1 MEPIES
7 GSTPGAWLAIS
18 RELGAT
24 LTLNPSLRPLVVN
37 PAASWTNDQEVPVDV
52 VLTTLGLALA
62 KAATAPIHALAGLDF
77 GRIESLVAQLRHFE
91 KDRRTWESKMLAEH
105 DLRSME
111 ALDQE
116 MQMEQDLE
124 AYREVSV
131 WRTKFSGTS
140 PIKKLTPR
148 STAIVG
154 HSGQVGTSELARIFA
169 DSAAATERYVATRTP
184 EMPEIEILRNQMGRY
199 WMGLSSATRQNI
211 VEEIRTTLVF
221 WKIARPAIMNPG
233 RPGTAQAL
241 TYGLQIPLKE
251 GDEIPSSESGIEKSL
266 KNLRASWAWLLA
278 RDCAVAQWAALYLSP
293 RGTSRAVAEA
303 IRAFASADT
312 PWSAPSGRKSRSDFV
327 VRIWSCDTCNSEFL
341 PGDHTHDS
349 PIAVK
354 KRAAGEK
361 VDSIDAKPRGTGM
374 SRQREQY
381 NLYHRV
387 LFGLPLEAADWNRLM
402 CANRDPQSGQPCWKR
417 GGVLTPKP
425 EE

>member
-1 MEPIES
+1 MDLIES

-18 RELGAT
+18 RELGTT
-24 LTLNPSLRPLVVN
+24 LASNPSLRPLVEN
-37 PAASWTNDQEVPVDV
+37 PEASWTNDQEVPVDV

-91 KDRRTWESKMLAEH
+91 TDRRAWESEVLAEH
-105 DLRSME
+105 DLWSME

-116 MQMEQDLE
+116 MAIQQDLE

-131 WRTKFSGTS
+131 WRTKVDGTS
-140 PIKKLTPR
+140 PIKKLTPI
-148 STAIVG
+148 STITS
-154 HSGQVGTSELARIFA
+154 HSGKVTMSELVRMVRELEV
-169 DSAAATERYVATRTP
+169 SRERYVATRTP
-184 EMPEIEILRNQMGRY
+184 EMPKAGLLENQMGRY

-211 VEEIRTTLVF
+211 VEEIRTTLMF
-221 WKIARPAIMNPG
+221 WKIARPAIMNPS
-233 RPGTAQAL
+233 RPGIAQAL

-293 RGTSRAVAEA
+293 RGANGVVGEA
-303 IRAFASADT
+303 IRAFASADI
-312 PWSAPSGRKSRSDFV
+312 PWSAPSGRKLRSDFV
-327 VRIWSCDTCNSEFL
+327 VRVWSCDTCNSEFL
-341 PGDHTHDS
+341 PGDHSHDS

-354 KRAAGEK
+354 KRTTGEE

-374 SRQREQY
+374 ARQREQY

-387 LFGLPLEAADWNRLM
+387 LFGLPSEAADWNRLM